1 MLLIS
6 NHQHPTVKEAQTLL
20 TDYLNTFG
28 SNVSASEITSWLH
41 LFLSERPTFQKLD
54 ADYFALMSDDV
65 TLFIEGEGHNLRVC
79 AKIEQPQ
86 CIRRAHVELYVN

>member
-28 SNVSASEITSWLH
+28 SNVSASEVTSWLH

-54 ADYFALMSDDV
+54 ADYFALMNDDV
-65 TLFIEGEGHNLRVC
+65 TFFIEDEANSLRVS

-86 CIRRAHVELYVN
+86 CIRRAHVELYLN